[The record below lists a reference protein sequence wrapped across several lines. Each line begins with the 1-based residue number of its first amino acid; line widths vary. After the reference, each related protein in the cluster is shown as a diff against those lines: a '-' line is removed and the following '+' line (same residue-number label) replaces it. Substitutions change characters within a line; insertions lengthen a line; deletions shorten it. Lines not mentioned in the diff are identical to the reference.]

1 MALKEVPERLLELL
15 VLRNA
20 GVGYRYGTHLL
31 AHPGIIKEDMLATLP
46 RRLLLLL
53 AVAAMMAVISAC
65 HPT

>member
-1 MALKEVPERLLELL
+1 VALKEVFEGLLGLL

-20 GVGYRYGTHLL
+20 GVGYRYGTHLC

-53 AVAAMMAVISAC
+53 AIAAIG
-65 HPT
+65 PK